1 MRHVAALLSL
11 LLLLCA
17 CSGPQL
23 PFAKEEAAEGKAG
36 AMVTPPWETFVQAGP
51 GAASDIDLET
61 LNGPLVQPPLVPP
74 SLAEEQVADAV
85 VPDNKPVVA
94 KNSNAVTIRYV
105 AVPLVKGGNA
115 KGNADLTAAMRQV
128 LREAG
133 WPVLTAAREDALT
146 VQGRIDISA
155 ATGGSQTVKL
165 VWDVTTPAGKRLG
178 DVKQENAVAAGSLD
192 QGWGENARF
201 ATEAAAEG
209 IFKLIQQFR

>member
-1 MRHVAALLSL
+1 MRQLASILL

-23 PFAKEEAAEGKAG
+23 PFAKEDAAEGNA
-36 AMVTPPWETFVQAGP
+36 AVMVTPPWETFVQAGP
-51 GAASDIDLET
+51 GAASDVDLET

-74 SLAEEQVADAV
+74 SLVEEQVADAV
-85 VPDNKPVVA
+85 VPDNNPVVA

-105 AVPLVKGGNA
+105 AVPLVKGSNA
-115 KGNADLTAAMRQV
+115 KGNADLTAAMRAV
-128 LREAG
+128 LQEAG

-155 ATGGSQTVKL
+155 AAGGSQTVKL
-165 VWDVTTPAGKRLG
+165 VWDVTTPQGKRLG
-178 DVKQENAVAAGSLD
+178 DVKQENAVTAGSLD

-201 ATEAAAEG
+201 ASEAAAEG